1 MDKKR
6 LMENKIMEEHVYA
19 QLWKLDLLAK
29 EERERKEVEE
39 KKKLVQDT
47 QAVLDW
53 QKDTRTQVK
62 QQERELTEVER
73 AMLKEQWM
81 REQEQE
87 RELERQRHLLN
98 KERNLELLRHNDAEK
113 VLKDDQMRAEK
124 ERDKEML
131 ERAISREKE
140 IERLEHEERLRRRNE
155 VIELQK
161 FYMQK
166 AEDKKAEEQLV
177 DYLTWLES
185 EKQWKIKEDKWR
197 KEDQARINLMKQ
209 VYEDRAKT
217 IGAKQMQTEEE
228 KWRLQYE
235 KQLIEEEI
243 ARTQAEAEE
252 RKMRDTITKKNH

>member
-1 MDKKR
+1 M
-6 LMENKIMEEHVYA
+6 
-19 QLWKLDLLAK
+19 
-29 EERERKEVEE
+29 
-39 KKKLVQDT
+39 QDT

>member
-6 LMENKIMEEHVYA
+6 STENKIMEEHVYA

-53 QKDTRTQVK
+53 QKDTRTQAK
-62 QQERELTEVER
+62 FQDRELTEMER

-87 RELERQRHLLN
+87 REMERQKHLLN

-113 VLKDDQMRAEK
+113 ILKDEQLRAER
-124 ERDKEML
+124 ERDKDML
-131 ERAISREKE
+131 NRAISREKE
-140 IERLEHEERLRRRNE
+140 IERIETEERSRRRQE

-161 FYMQK
+161 FYM
-166 AEDKKAEEQLV
+166 
-177 DYLTWLES
+177 
-185 EKQWKIKEDKWR
+185 
-197 KEDQARINLMKQ
+197 
-209 VYEDRAKT
+209 
-217 IGAKQMQTEEE
+217 
-228 KWRLQYE
+228 
-235 KQLIEEEI
+235 
-243 ARTQAEAEE
+243 
-252 RKMRDTITKKNH
+252 

>member
-1 MDKKR
+1 M
-6 LMENKIMEEHVYA
+6 
-19 QLWKLDLLAK
+19 
-29 EERERKEVEE
+29 
-39 KKKLVQDT
+39 QDT

-113 VLKDDQMRAEK
+113 VLKDDQMRSEK